1 MPGVRLRRRDMLGLK
16 RDTVQVVTY
25 HADWHDLFEQERRV
39 LHKHIGHLVVDI
51 QHVGSTAVPG
61 LDAKPILDIAV
72 AVASVTVIPQ
82 CRPLL
87 CALGYLDRGDAGID
101 GGYLFVKESAPDV
114 RTHHLHIVARD
125 DPRWGNYLRFRDVL
139 KADETLR
146 TRYATLKKA
155 VQEQFSQD
163 RKAYTASKHTF
174 IQDILQQNKV

>member
-1 MPGVRLRRRDMLGLK
+1 MLGLK
-16 RDTVQVVTY
+16 RDTVQVVAY
-25 HADWHDLFEQERRV
+25 HEDWHNLFEQERHA

-51 QHVGSTAVPG
+51 QHVGSTAVPS

-72 AVASVTVIPQ
+72 AVASMAVIPQ
-82 CRPLL
+82 CQPLL
-87 CALGYLDRGDAGID
+87 CALGYLERGDTGND

-125 DPRWGNYLRFRDVL
+125 DPQWDNYLRFRDVL
-139 KADETLR
+139 NADETLR

-155 VQEQFSQD
+155 LQEQYPQD

-174 IQDILQQNKV
+174 IQNILQQNKV

>member
-1 MPGVRLRRRDMLGLK
+1 MSRLESRGMIGLRRDV
-16 RDTVQVVTY
+16 VQIVAY